1 MTSSN
6 SRLVGSSVQ
15 VRRAGRRRA
24 GCCDSVWI
32 RRPGGPLSRSQ
43 LPQSGDLGAVTEP
56 GVSPVALD
64 ITDPE
69 RVAQAARHLAAGR

>member
-1 MTSSN
+1 
-6 SRLVGSSVQ
+6 
-15 VRRAGRRRA
+15 
-24 GCCDSVWI
+24 
-32 RRPGGPLSRSQ
+32 

-69 RVAQAARHLAAGR
+69 PVAQAARHLAAGR